1 MKGEINM
8 LDKEITLTGKFYL
21 KSGVVIE
28 DVVVFD
34 VKSDL
39 IEVQKTIKKL
49 QGDIA
54 DFLKDESVSFQ
65 LSFGNTLFRGKDIS
79 AVTLTVKE

>member
-1 MKGEINM
+1 M
-8 LDKEITLTGKFYL
+8 LDKEITLAGKFYL

-34 VKSDL
+34 VKSDP
-39 IEVQKTIKKL
+39 IEVQKAIKKL
-49 QGDIA
+49 KDDIA
-54 DFLKDESVSFQ
+54 NFLKDESVSFQ

-79 AVTLTVKE
+79 AVTLTIKE

>member
-1 MKGEINM
+1 M
-8 LDKEITLTGKFYL
+8 LDKEITLAGKFYL

-34 VKSDL
+34 VKSDP

-49 QGDIA
+49 KDDIA
-54 DFLKDESVSFQ
+54 NFLKDESVSFQ

-79 AVTLTVKE
+79 AVTLTIKE

>member
-1 MKGEINM
+1 MI
-8 LDKEITLTGKFYL
+8 DKEITLAGKFYL

-39 IEVQKTIKKL
+39 IEVHKTIKKL
-49 QGDIA
+49 KDDIA
-54 DFLKDESVSFQ
+54 NFLKDDSISFQ

>member
-1 MKGEINM
+1 M
-8 LDKEITLTGKFYL
+8 LDKEITLAGKFYL

-49 QGDIA
+49 QDDIA
-54 DFLKDESVSFQ
+54 NFLKDKSVSFQ